1 VNLTIK
7 NIPDEVYQILKRTA
21 AQRGR
26 SLNAEAIQALADA
39 AEEAARRKRMRE
51 SRAALERAVAK
62 LPAMSS
68 SVPLI
73 RADRR
78 GR

>member
-7 NIPDEVYQILKRTA
+7 NIPDDVYKILKRTA

-26 SLNAEAIQALADA
+26 SLNAEAIRALAEA
-39 AEEAARRKRMRE
+39 AEEAERRKHMKT
-51 SRAALERAVAK
+51 SRAALERAVAE
-62 LPAMSS
+62 LAPMSS

-73 RADRR
+73 RADRQR
-78 GR
+78 R

>member
-7 NIPDEVYQILKRTA
+7 NIPDEIYKVLKRTA

-26 SLNAEAIQALADA
+26 SLNAEAIRALAEA
-39 AEEAARRKRMRE
+39 AEEAERRRHMKA
-51 SRAALERAVAK
+51 SRAELERAVAA
-62 LPAMSS
+62 LSPMSS

-78 GR
+78 R